1 MHCEETDNVHVGPPV
16 LAVGFIHRFGRWA
29 AFEYHLVFLVLIDI
43 GHKVADGASFDIDP
57 TCA

>member
-1 MHCEETDNVHVGPPV
+1 VHVGPPV